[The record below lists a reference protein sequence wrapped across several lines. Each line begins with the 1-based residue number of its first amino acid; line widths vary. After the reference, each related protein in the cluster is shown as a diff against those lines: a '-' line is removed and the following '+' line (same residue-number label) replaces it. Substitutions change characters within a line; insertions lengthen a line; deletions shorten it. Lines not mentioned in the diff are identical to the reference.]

1 MANIVQNTDTVIRIT
16 LKDSTGTAIDIS
28 TLSADEVYLYQIVNN
43 VKVKVAYFKSSNTG
57 IYDVIVNDAP
67 NGKIDVILNREV
79 SINTPPGTVYAE
91 TRIRQTATSTFIS
104 SVENL
109 GVNGIEVGEI
119 VSTAN
124 ATSLL

>member
-28 TLSADEVYLYQIVNN
+28 TLSAYEVYLYQIVNN